1 MVSNSGRNYTL
12 CPRAGCYK
20 MDYAE
25 RHGALPP
32 ELLKFM
38 EAPGGHSLVI
48 KGEAGTGKTT
58 LALQLIETM
67 ARSENQ
73 YYLSSRVSDESL
85 FRQFPWLKET
95 TEKVKLLKAG
105 KAFLLH
111 MTSSVKRVDPEGADL
126 MKQTEMTDLGP
137 AVELLRALNESDEKL
152 TVDRTELHRL
162 EGQIEEGSISASEEV
177 SPTRISFDSGSVDLV
192 LGRLLPELEVAYD
205 RVEERLPER
214 SLVVIDSIDGLGEKY
229 DIPPERL
236 LTVIQKDIVEGSG
249 ANVVYVLESAGGTH
263 MDYLGDG
270 VVSLS
275 TRELAGRRG
284 RIMQL
289 EKLRGVKVD
298 RHKYMFTLVNGRLE
312 TFPPSPNQIQQ
323 PERKWKSVQNPGTET
338 ASFGSVQLD
347 RIFGGLPYGSVTL
360 IEVGANVPSVY
371 SDIIQDALV
380 ASFASRN
387 NGVAWIPSRKVS
399 YDLLHD
405 RISGMIGE
413 GKFEKNVRIFE
424 QSSAAPTDIPYLISL
439 EGNKLLTDLKWE
451 TIEYNLSDSNHPF
464 LSLLGFDILESMYGK
479 EDDSGLLDGLVEHVG
494 AIRRGKH
501 VMVAQALSSSRLY
514 LQWLSDIS
522 LMHIK
527 LENIEGTVVLYGMKP
542 FTQFY
547 GMLPDQAMD
556 DNLPL
561 NLVPVS

>member
-1 MVSNSGRNYTL
+1 
-12 CPRAGCYK
+12 
-20 MDYAE
+20 MDYSERRGTLPAE
-25 RHGALPP
+25 LIRFL
-32 ELLKFM
+32 EV
-38 EAPGGHSLVI
+38 PGGHSLVI

-58 LALQLIETM
+58 LALQLIEM
-67 ARSENQ
+67 MSNRENQ

-111 MTSSVKRVDPEGADL
+111 MTGSSKRTD
-126 MKQTEMTDLGP
+126 TESSEASRQEEFTDLGP
-137 AVELLRALNESDEKL
+137 AVELLKALNQSDEKL

-162 EGQIEEGSISASEEV
+162 EGQIEEGTISATEEIAP
-177 SPTRISFDSGSVDLV
+177 SRISFEGNSVDLV

-275 TRELAGRRG
+275 TKEFAGRRG

-289 EKLRGVKVD
+289 EKLRGVKID

-312 TFPPSPNQIQQ
+312 TFPASPNQIQQ
-323 PERKWKSVQNPGTET
+323 SERKWRSVSSPGNET
-338 ASFGSVQLD
+338 ASFGSSQLD
-347 RIFGGLPYGSVTL
+347 RIFGGLPFGSVTL

-371 SDIIQDALV
+371 SDVLQDAMV
-380 ASFASRN
+380 ANFASRN
-387 NGVAWIPSRKVS
+387 NGVAWIPSRKAS

-405 RISGMIGE
+405 RISEMIGE
-413 GKFEKNVRIFE
+413 EKFERNVRIFE
-424 QSSAAPTDIPYLISL
+424 QSSAAPTDVPYLISL

-451 TIEYNLSDSNHPF
+451 TIEYNLSESNHPF
-464 LSLLGFDILESMYGK
+464 LSLLGFDILESMYGS

-501 VMVAQALSSSRLY
+501 VMVAQALSSSKLY

-527 LENIEGTVVLYGMKP
+527 LENIEGTVMLYGMKP
-542 FTQFY
+542 YTQFY
-547 GMLPDQAMD
+547 GMMPDPSAD
-556 DNLPL
+556 DNIPIS
-561 NLVPVS
+561 LVPVS